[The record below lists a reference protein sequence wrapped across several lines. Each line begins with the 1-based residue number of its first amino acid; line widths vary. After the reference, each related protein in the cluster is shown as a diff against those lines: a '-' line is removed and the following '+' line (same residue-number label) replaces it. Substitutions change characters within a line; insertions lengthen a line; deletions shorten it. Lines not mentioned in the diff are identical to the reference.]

1 MLQRQITV
9 IVLLKDLE
17 NGSIADVGIQ
27 QNAEVPTGKLLY
39 VNFENSRNTKIT
51 YVSDINEVQKL
62 LKDKG
67 IAYTLTD
74 VKRQNMW
81 ITVLVPTVLA
91 VIIVIFI
98 ILMITNRQ
106 AGGGSKF
113 KR

>member
-1 MLQRQITV
+1 M
-9 IVLLKDLE
+9 
-17 NGSIADVGIQ
+17 
-27 QNAEVPTGKLLY
+27 Y

-74 VKRQNMW
+74 VKASKYVDYSVS
-81 ITVLVPTVLA
+81 THSA
-91 VIIVIFI
+91 SAIIVIFI

-106 AGGGSKF
+106 AGGGANPKMMNFGKSRARLMTTDDNKVTF
-113 KR
+113 KNVAGLKEEKKN